1 MKAGIYFI
9 SISVLIVVLGF
20 SITLVNT
27 SASYAKATSK
37 KSSVKKLAKNTARP
51 AAAKGY
57 CLTVP
62 VLMYHHIQPTAVAQE
77 KKQTA
82 LNVDNGVFDQHM
94 AYLVNSGY
102 TPISAQD
109 LVMALKNKTGLPP
122 KSIVVTIDD
131 GYRDNYDYAFPILK
145 KYNIRANIMLSTGLM
160 EGPDYLTWSQ
170 VEEMGKSGL
179 ISYSN
184 HTWSH
189 ANVGGTNAEK
199 IRYEIQ
205 TATKQIE
212 DHTGQKQVVFTYPY
226 GSVGGT
232 VITILQENGFIGALS
247 TLPGTYQCDSYIM
260 SLHRTRVGNAPLSF
274 YGI

>member
-1 MKAGIYFI
+1 MKAGIYSILQI
-9 SISVLIVVLGF
+9 SLISALLLT
-20 SITLVNT
+20 ITAMH
-27 SASYAKATSK
+27 ASVSYGKTNAKTT
-37 KSSVKKLAKNTARP
+37 SVK
-51 AAAKGY
+51 AAASQGY

-77 KKQTA
+77 KKQTS

-94 AYLVNSGY
+94 AYLVSSGY
-102 TPISAQD
+102 TPLPAHD
-109 LVMALKNKTGLPP
+109 LIKALKNKTTLPP

-160 EGPDYLTWSQ
+160 EGPDYLTWGQ

-189 ANVGGTNAEK
+189 ANVGGTNADK
-199 IRYEIQ
+199 IRSEIQ
-205 TATKQIE
+205 LANQQIE
-212 DHTGQKQVVFTYPY
+212 QHTGQKQTVFTYPY

-232 VITILQENGFIGALS
+232 AIAILQENGFVGALS

-260 SLHRTRVGNAPLSF
+260 SLHRTRVGNAPLAS